1 MKAQSRTLTEALET
15 KKDKELNKQRLE
27 MQRKQEEENAQNIK
41 MMIKY

>member
-1 MKAQSRTLTEALET
+1 LNEALET

>member
-1 MKAQSRTLTEALET
+1 LTEALET